1 MRLHIMG
8 PAAIRHVAG
17 TLQRRTRIQ
26 RSSRHDMTFDS
37 WRMAYDV
44 VDDVASI
51 WMACYS
57 NTRVYNVMGDVAI
70 TRMTFDVVNEGLT
83 CGG

>member
-1 MRLHIMG
+1 
-8 PAAIRHVAG
+8 
-17 TLQRRTRIQ
+17 
-26 RSSRHDMTFDS
+26 MTFDS